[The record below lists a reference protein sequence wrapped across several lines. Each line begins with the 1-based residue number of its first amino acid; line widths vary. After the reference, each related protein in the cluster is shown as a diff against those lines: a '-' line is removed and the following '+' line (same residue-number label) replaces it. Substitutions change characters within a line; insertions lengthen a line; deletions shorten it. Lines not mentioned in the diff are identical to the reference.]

1 MPRRGR
7 PPALTR
13 DRVLVAAV
21 DLVDREGVAAL
32 TMRALASDLGV
43 EAMSL
48 YHHLPGK
55 QALLDGLVESVIGE
69 VSSAVTDAMKDL
81 DGAAW
86 HSQVRTR
93 CLVARQVM
101 LRHPWAPALIGTRTS
116 VPPGVYVHYE
126 AVLAAMIEGGVSY
139 ALGHRAIHA
148 LGSMVLGFVQELF
161 SPATG
166 ADDQSDDEL
175 EQLAEALPHITAM
188 IGSEIHVNDG
198 DVLGWCDSQAEFE
211 FTLDLILDGLEARKT
226 LNAPNAS

>member
-13 DRVLVAAV
+13 ERVLVAAV
-21 DLVDREGVAAL
+21 ALVDREGVAAL

-55 QALLDGLVESVIGE
+55 QALLDGLVESVVAE
-69 VSSAVTDAMKDL
+69 VTSAVGGAMKDL
-81 DGAAW
+81 GGAPWQA
-86 HSQVRTR
+86 QVRTR
-93 CLVARQVM
+93 SLAARRVM

-116 VPPGVYVHYE
+116 VPPGVYAQYE
-126 AVLAAMIEGGVSY
+126 AVLAAMIEGGASY

-161 SPATG
+161 SPAAG
-166 ADDQSDDEL
+166 ADDESDEEL
-175 EQLAEALPHITAM
+175 EQLAEALPHIAAM
-188 IGSEIHVNDG
+188 VGSEIHASDG
-198 DVLGWCDSQAEFE
+198 DVLGWCDSQEEFE
-211 FTLDLILDGLEARKT
+211 FTLDLLLDGLEAQRVSA
-226 LNAPNAS
+226 LSAP